1 MTKFIIINSKYY
13 STWLIINAEEDRSH
27 VTKFITDMGDFLQSA
42 YEQVKTLGDAQVR
55 VCVCVCVCEREG
67 AREYAC
73 LCVCMCV
80 CVWERER
87 ESMPVCVCAPYN

>member
-42 YEQVKTLGDAQVR
+42 SEQVKKLGDAQVR
-55 VCVCVCVCEREG
+55 VCVCV
-67 AREYAC
+67 Y
-73 LCVCMCV
+73 V
-80 CVWERER
+80 CVSERER
-87 ESMPVCVCAPYN
+87 ESMPVCVCVCVCVCERERESMPICVCAPYN